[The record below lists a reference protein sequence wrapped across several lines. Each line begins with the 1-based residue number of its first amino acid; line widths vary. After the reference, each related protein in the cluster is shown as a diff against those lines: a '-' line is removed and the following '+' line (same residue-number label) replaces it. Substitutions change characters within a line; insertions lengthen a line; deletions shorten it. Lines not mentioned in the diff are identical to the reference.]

1 MGRLQH
7 GSSLGN
13 HILVFSREFL
23 AAKTDVRRSVKP
35 GQPRSATLW
44 NNLAGHAS
52 ASGRA
57 CPTLVV
63 RSDAV
68 ALTATALAVLEAL
81 LWGFHNARSGLAV
94 ICRNRKTKTA
104 RIAIRA
110 VSFAGASDSNRRPIG
125 STALRRHVPATVPAT
140 LLTSPVETI
149 YGDRLA
155 EFQDGDRLAEFQD
168 YRVSRLAYGV
178 LMKMPERRYFPM
190 DVPPDLLAQ

>member
-110 VSFAGASDSNRRPIG
+110 VSFAGGVGLEPKTHRVHCASQARARARYLADVTLRNIIWG
-125 STALRRHVPATVPAT
+125 SACGVSRWGSACGVSRWGSAC
-140 LLTSPVETI
+140 
-149 YGDRLA
+149 G
-155 EFQDGDRLAEFQD
+155 
-168 YRVSRLAYGV
+168 VSRL
-178 LMKMPERRYFPM
+178 LR
-190 DVPPDLLAQ
+190 LAPSLW